1 MPKGFSARWT
11 VSSLARNYPQ
21 SWTSEEL
28 DFSTVNDGRL
38 GTELVLP
45 GDAYQQIDR
54 IVKYGVLVVGL
65 TFATIFVV
73 GLLRATRAHMVQY
86 LLVGCSI
93 CLFYLLTL
101 SLAEQIGFLYAYAI
115 ASVVDV
121 GMISLYLGR
130 TVARRAGIVT
140 GAMLAAVH
148 AYMYFLLQMED
159 YVLLAGTIGLLLALA
174 LVMYVTRNVDWF
186 AIGLPPARPA
196 PSPAV
201 EAS

>member
-1 MPKGFSARWT
+1 
-11 VSSLARNYPQ
+11 
-21 SWTSEEL
+21 
-28 DFSTVNDGRL
+28 
-38 GTELVLP
+38 
-45 GDAYQQIDR
+45 
-54 IVKYGVLVVGL
+54 
-65 TFATIFVV
+65 
-73 GLLRATRAHMVQY
+73 MVQY

-148 AYMYFLLQMED
+148 GYMYFLLQMED

-196 PSPAV
+196 PAT
-201 EAS
+201 ETR